1 MATTIS
7 TPSYVHRPQ
16 WMLAAIGALVAIA
29 LVVVLAVSLGS
40 SDSPTIERAPTATTQ
55 APAPGP
61 EVHRSPDA
69 TDRATTPDRGR
80 TQPSRAF

>member
-7 TPSYVHRPQ
+7 APSYAHRPQ
-16 WMLAAIGALVAIA
+16 WMLAAIGALVAVA
-29 LVVVLAVSLGS
+29 LIVALAVSLGS
-40 SDSPTIERAPTATTQ
+40 SDSPAVQRDPAVTTE
-55 APAPGP
+55 APGP

-69 TDRATTPDRGR
+69 TDRVDTTARGR